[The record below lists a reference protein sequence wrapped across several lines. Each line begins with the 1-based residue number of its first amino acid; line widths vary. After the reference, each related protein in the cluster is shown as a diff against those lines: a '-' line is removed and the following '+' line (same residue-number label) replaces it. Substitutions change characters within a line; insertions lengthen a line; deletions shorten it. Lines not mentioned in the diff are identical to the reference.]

1 MRGPPAAR
9 PAPPSTEEP
18 GSGAPAARPT
28 PVNPIA
34 LAAALQ
40 LVAAEA
46 PPARPP
52 RPAPDV
58 TPGASATVDEA
69 SLPPEQRERYALVR
83 QKCTKCHPLSVAIS
97 RPLGSAGWRRHA
109 KRPGAALSEA
119 QVRSVAEFLRFHAAR
134 RRAP

>member
-1 MRGPPAAR
+1 
-9 PAPPSTEEP
+9 
-18 GSGAPAARPT
+18 
-28 PVNPIA
+28 VNPIA

-46 PPARPP
+46 APARSP
-52 RPAPDV
+52 RPPPDPS
-58 TPGASATVDEA
+58 PGAPAALDEA

-97 RPLGSAGWRRHA
+97 RPLGPAGWRRHA

-119 QVRSVAEFLRFHAAR
+119 QVRSVAEFFRFHAAR